1 MTRTSIDTDLDHLS
15 TAELR
20 CLVIDLLGTVATL
33 EGRVAE
39 LTEEI
44 ARLKGLKGRPKLTP
58 SGLEKGTNAEE
69 PSPGI
74 SKQQRRRQ
82 RRSLPKSARLIV
94 DEWCRWRSDLVGGS
108 GVTSAIPCRS

>member
-58 SGLEKGTNAEE
+58 SGPEKGTNAGES
-69 PSPGI
+69 SPGV
-74 SKQQRRRQ
+74 SQRDRQ
-82 RRSLPKSARLIV
+82 EI
-94 DEWCRWRSDLVGGS
+94 GGVVLG
-108 GVTSAIPCRS
+108 GV